1 METTLAQKYPIHGFQ
16 IFKTNQLFIN
26 VQIAFPNFL
35 NVFFSNV
42 QMGHRKCYDPLPSA
56 QEIGQ
61 VRE

>member
-1 METTLAQKYPIHGFQ
+1 METTLAQKYPIHGF
-16 IFKTNQLFIN
+16 
-26 VQIAFPNFL
+26 QIAFPNFL